1 MFVFSSSRRQTRCAL
16 VTGVQTCAL
25 PIYSVRPDWTT
36 IVQRSVPGFYASGE
50 PTKESAMARNATFTP
65 ASIDALSKGNLR
77 DPRTP
82 GLMIEVLPSRKK
94 VLKYERRMPGN
105 GALVRLSFGLFPAN
119 TMADARTWAAA
130 LRSDEHTSELQSLMR
145 NTYAGFCLKKKTDK
159 KK

>member
-82 GLMIEVLPSRKK
+82 GLMIEVLPSRKQVWK
-94 VLKYERRMPGN
+94 SERRMPAN
-105 GALVRLSFGLFPAN
+105 GALVRLSFGLFPA
-119 TMADARTWAAA
+119 
-130 LRSDEHTSELQSLMR
+130 HTDRKSVGQGKRVSVRLDLGGR
-145 NTYAGFCLKKKTDK
+145 RLIKKNSKSN
-159 KK
+159 

>member
-1 MFVFSSSRRQTRCAL
+1 
-16 VTGVQTCAL
+16 
-25 PIYSVRPDWTT
+25 
-36 IVQRSVPGFYASGE
+36 
-50 PTKESAMARNATFTP
+50 MARNATFTP

-94 VLKYERRMPGN
+94 VWKYERRMPGN

-130 LRSDEHTSELQSLMR
+130 LNDQLE
-145 NTYAGFCLKKKTDK
+145 AGNDPREARRAREAEEQGRRERGGLTVATGDQPQLVRGREG
-159 KK
+159 